1 MVLEPKSNTN
11 TPVINPSPSI
21 RMISFEQSSNNDTL
35 MASPPPRNMPV
46 GPKSNNDKPTTN
58 PPPPTRSKVLI
69 SKSNNDTPLIN
80 PPPPTQNK
88 AFKPN
93 SNKATTPHVNPSP
106 MSSLSPPMPTTSQFY
121 FNTQISPLNLNFAEQ
136 KNFGWTNNYP
146 SFHHNYLGMNPMPQC
161 GSSSNRPEYVT
172 MPLLHLGSYQSLPET
187 DQTHNHSIFQFG
199 SGKKQTE
206 NTSSSLLQSGSGSN
220 LDLSKTNSILQP
232 GSSSI
237 PVDKNVSLEL
247 SLGLGK
253 SHSSSSNRP
262 FDSNRA
268 QKIDFIDFQFK
279 SLALNPV
286 RPVTNADKILNQLV
300 GGLALNPVKPVIESE
315 KTANQL
321 DQIRKGKSIFT
332 FQSPAK
338 AKGSGENNDAG
349 KRDGGEIYGGDSA
362 ERDDGE
368 VDLGGV
374 PVVGEVDV
382 GGGGERD
389 DDEVDGGQGGEPD
402 GGKINGGGEREDG
415 EVDGDDDK
423 DEEQEKEVEVETER
437 SDEESNNESKK
448 LWNLRP
454 RKPTKKEEKKSGGG
468 GSSRKPTTRS
478 QRKAEMPQRMEL
490 KLTLT
495 NEEIEH
501 DFLLMTGQKPPKKPI
516 KRSTKV
522 QKSVEV
528 IIFSPLMMNS

>member
-1 MVLEPKSNTN
+1 
-11 TPVINPSPSI
+11 
-21 RMISFEQSSNNDTL
+21 
-35 MASPPPRNMPV
+35 
-46 GPKSNNDKPTTN
+46 
-58 PPPPTRSKVLI
+58 
-69 SKSNNDTPLIN
+69 
-80 PPPPTQNK
+80 
-88 AFKPN
+88 
-93 SNKATTPHVNPSP
+93 
-106 MSSLSPPMPTTSQFY
+106 MPTTSPFY

-136 KNFGWTNNYP
+136 KKIEWTSNYP
-146 SFHHNYLGMNPMPQC
+146 SFHPNYPGMNPIPQW

-187 DQTHNHSIFQFG
+187 DQTHKHSFFQFG

-206 NTSSSLLQSGSGSN
+206 NTISSLLQSGSGSN
-220 LDLSKTNSILQP
+220 CDLSKTNSILQSS
-232 GSSSI
+232 SSSI
-237 PVDKNVSLEL
+237 PEDKNVSLEL

-253 SHSSSSNRP
+253 SHGSSSNRP
-262 FDSNRA
+262 FGSNRA
-268 QKIDFIDFQFK
+268 QKNDFIDFQFG

-286 RPVTNADKILNQLV
+286 RPVTNADKTPNQLV
-300 GGLALNPVKPVIESE
+300 GGLALNPVEPVIESE

-332 FQSPAK
+332 VQSPVK

-349 KRDGGEIYGGDSA
+349 ERDGGE
-362 ERDDGE
+362 
-368 VDLGGV
+368 VDCGGV
-374 PVVGEVDV
+374 PVVVEVDV

-389 DDEVDGGQGGEPD
+389 DDEVDGGQGGERD

-415 EVDGDDDK
+415 EVYGDDDK
-423 DEEQEKEVEVETER
+423 EEEQEKEVEVETER
-437 SDEESNNESKK
+437 SDEESNNERKK
-448 LWNLRP
+448 WNLRP
-454 RKPTKKEEKKSGGG
+454 RKPAKKEEKKSGGGGSGG

-478 QRKAEMPQRMEL
+478 QRRAEMPQRMEL

-528 IIFSPLMMNS
+528 IIFSLAFILFEFVQLVLILIYSCH